1 MVMIFVGANYTC
13 TFLLLLGN
21 IILLAKV
28 LLHILV
34 VVFRMNYEKDENTA
48 RHTKP
53 GETFAEVTN
62 ADCQRQLIGYSITNP
77 INQR

>member
-1 MVMIFVGANYTC
+1 MIFVWLVIKYLGANYTC

-21 IILLAKV
+21 MILLAKV

-53 GETFAEVTN
+53 AKPL
-62 ADCQRQLIGYSITNP
+62 QRSPMQIAKDS
-77 INQR
+77 

>member
-1 MVMIFVGANYTC
+1 MVMIFVGSNYTC

-21 IILLAKV
+21 IILLAEV
-28 LLHILV
+28 LLHVLV

-53 GETFAEVTN
+53 AKPL
-62 ADCQRQLIGYSITNP
+62 QRSPMQIAKDS
-77 INQR
+77 

>member
-34 VVFRMNYEKDENTA
+34 VVFRMNSEKDENTA
-48 RHTKP
+48 RH
-53 GETFAEVTN
+53 
-62 ADCQRQLIGYSITNP
+62 
-77 INQR
+77 